1 MRDCLFWSAA
11 IMAMAT
17 AQTAWAD
24 DADGAAAERR
34 SDIIVTGIAQRVDA
48 AATGLPLTLRETPQ
62 SVTIIDR
69 ERIDD
74 FALTNVNDL
83 LDQVVGINVERTE
96 TDRTEYDSRGFDIT
110 NFQVD
115 GIGLPLRWGIQF
127 GDLDTALFE
136 TVEAV
141 RGANAI
147 MTGVGNPSAT
157 INYARKRPTKD
168 LQISASTMLG
178 SWDHKRFEAD
188 VSGPLNATGTVS
200 ARLIYAHDDHD
211 SYLDNYHVN
220 RNVYGAIVVWDITP
234 QLTAT
239 TGYTRQEND
248 ADGVLWGALPLLYS
262 NGERVAYPSSASTAA
277 PWTYWNVH
285 DQSAYGELAYAA
297 EGGWNAKARFTYNR
311 RDSVANLLYAYGY
324 PDEATGLGV
333 SGVTGIYT
341 SPSNQYLYDAY
352 ASGPVTLFGRRHQL
366 AFGLSTAKMDSR
378 EYEDFSS
385 TVLDYPA
392 VSDWAFNGVDLA
404 RPSYPGA
411 YRAENVTDRLTRAY
425 GAMHLNLAD
434 RLKAVVGASA
444 MWLKTTGDSYFVDQY
459 RKDSKVSPYA
469 GLVFDVTGNVSLYA
483 SYTDIFNPQ
492 KEADATGRRLAPAK
506 GTSIE
511 SGIKSEWF
519 DKKLYVSAALF
530 KAKQDGLADAI
541 GVFGD
546 ATCGS
551 TGPIGDA
558 CYAGVDTTS
567 EGFEI
572 EVTGRVTEN
581 WSISGGYTGL
591 RVKDQDG
598 NPTRT
603 FVPRRSLKL
612 ATTYEIPELRD
623 LKLGAQFRWQ
633 SKTSIVDAGVVDYGI
648 VTDPVT
654 ITQSSYAV
662 LDLMAGIRLVD
673 HLRASVNVRNVT
685 GSKYLGSLKWGQAF
699 YAAPRSVLAT
709 LSFSY

>member
-1 MRDCLFWSAA
+1 MRVCLFWGVAV
-11 IMAMAT
+11 MALGT
-17 AQTAWAD
+17 AQAARAD
-24 DADGAAAERR
+24 DADGAAADGHR
-34 SDIIVTGIAQRVDA
+34 SDIIVTGAAQRADA

-69 ERIDD
+69 QRIDD
-74 FALTNVNDL
+74 FALNNVNDL

-136 TVEAV
+136 TVAAV

-157 INYARKRPTKD
+157 INYVRKRPTKD
-168 LQISASTMLG
+168 LQISASATLG
-178 SWDHKRFEAD
+178 SWDHKRIEAD
-188 VSGPLNATGTVS
+188 VSGPLNASGTVS

-220 RNVYGAIVVWDITP
+220 RNVYGATLVWDITP

-239 TGYTRQEND
+239 AGYTRQEND

-262 NGERVAYPSSASTAA
+262 NGERIEYPVSASTAA

-285 DQSAYGELAYAA
+285 DQSAYGELSYATD
-297 EGGWNAKARFTYNR
+297 GGWQAKARFTYNR

-324 PDEATGLGV
+324 PDAATGLGV
-333 SGVTGIYT
+333 SGMTGIYT

-352 ASGPVTLFGRRHQL
+352 ASGPVTLFGRRHEL

-378 EYEDFSS
+378 EYENFSS
-385 TVLDYPA
+385 SVLDYPA
-392 VSDWAFNGVDLA
+392 VSDWAFHGVDLD
-404 RPSYPGA
+404 RPSYPGG
-411 YRAENVTDRLTRAY
+411 YLAENIQDRLTRAY

-434 RLKAVVGASA
+434 SLKAVVGASA
-444 MWLKTTGDSYFVDQY
+444 MWLKTTGSSYFIDQY

-469 GLVFDVTGNVSLYA
+469 GLVLDVTDNVSLYA

-492 KEADATGRRLAPAK
+492 KEADATGHRLAPAK

-511 SGIKSEWF
+511 GGIKSEWL

-530 KAKQDGLADAI
+530 RAKQAGLADAI

-546 ATCGS
+546 ATCG
-551 TGPIGDA
+551 TVGPIGDA
-558 CYAGVDTTS
+558 CYAAVDTTS
-567 EGFEI
+567 EGFEV
-572 EVTGRVTEN
+572 EVTGRVTDN
-581 WSISGGYTGL
+581 WTISGGYTGL
-591 RVKDQDG
+591 RVKDQNG
-598 NPTRT
+598 NPART

-612 ATTYEIPELRD
+612 ATTYEIPEARD
-623 LKLGAQFRWQ
+623 LKLGMQFRWQ
-633 SKTSIVDAGVVDYGI
+633 GKTSIVDTGLA
-648 VTDPVT
+648 DPVT
-654 ITQSSYAV
+654 ITQGSYAV
-662 LDLMAGIRLVD
+662 LDLMAGIRVVD

-699 YAAPRSVLAT
+699 YAAPRSALFT